1 MLAFIVFGWHN
12 GDMSCCSKPGHTKKL
27 PVLCSDPRGG
37 HMNCH
42 HATPTQLS
50 ESVRRRPRSLWLRW
64 FLRWWWRSQDI
75 HRPWCFWRAQDIR
88 SRHIVGWVH
97 SRWRGNNGPKVFRH
111 WNWWWCWQWRRRAH
125 GRRGWRNGRWRQVSW
140 HRSGHC
146 RHFRHSR
153 HWRHCRHCRHCS
165 WWLRKAGRPVGFHLR
180 GFWWRGWADRLRS
193 SKGCGRVDGW
203 GCWCGCFAFG
213 SFWGCFDWG
222 CFWGRRI
229 GSLSFLSFYRHGSWN
244 CSWSC
249 SWCCSW
255 SCNWWPIGPCQA
267 SSIFGCSL
275 RWFATSCQSRKAK
288 LAQNSIGNA
297 LLPTSIHGIT
307 WTHTHVDE
315 IMTTW
320 PKKMHE
326 LLTFMSQC
334 LHDNTRNMDR
344 IEVMKQGQNVMTYN
358 PHHVMP
364 CLIVAILCHA
374 FPVHS
379 VMPCYAIH
387 DQQTSQKQVRP
398 RFESSVFYAG
408 SGPSSENTPQV

>member
-125 GRRGWRNGRWRQVSW
+125 GRRGWRNGRWGQVSW
-140 HRSGHC
+140 HRRGHCRHC
-146 RHFRHSR
+146 RHFRHCR
-153 HWRHCRHCRHCS
+153 RHCN
-165 WWLRKAGRPVGFHLR
+165 WWLRKVGRPVGFHLR
-180 GFWWRGWADRLRS
+180 GCWWRGWADRLRS

-229 GSLSFLSFYRHGSWN
+229 GSLSFLSFYRHGSWS

-255 SCNWWPIGPCQA
+255 SCSWWPIGPCQA
-267 SSIFGCSL
+267 SSIFGCSS

-307 WTHTHVDE
+307 WTHTH
-315 IMTTW
+315 TCW
-320 PKKMHE
+320 WN
-326 LLTFMSQC
+326 
-334 LHDNTRNMDR
+334 HDNMTQENAWIANIHVTMLAW
-344 IEVMKQGQNVMTYN
+344 QHPQHGQNRSHETRTKCHDIQST
-358 PHHVMP
+358 P
-364 CLIVAILCHA
+364 CHA
-374 FPVHS
+374 MSNSGNIV
-379 VMPCYAIH
+379 PCFSSTLSHAMLRNPWPTNISE
-387 DQQTSQKQVRP
+387 TSQTKIRW
-398 RFESSVFYAG
+398 
-408 SGPSSENTPQV
+408 